1 MFGRKAHIRDSRVV
15 NHSLVIIASGPSL
28 TRADVARVEGADVDI
43 MGINLAY
50 TICKRL
56 DYLYACDAT
65 FWVKHHLAVKDLPCK
80 KYRLEKTLSRINYP
94 GVEWLENDGTIGLS
108 HEYPKIR
115 TGQNS
120 GYQALNLAYLLGYK
134 KVILLGYDMQYGAKG
149 KIHWHEDHD
158 TKNPPESLLEK
169 WVKNFEALAPLLEYA
184 GVEVLNA
191 TKRTALTCFKRVKLT
206 DVL

>member
-1 MFGRKAHIRDSRVV
+1 L
-15 NHSLVIIASGPSL
+15 NPLVIIASGPSL
-28 TRADVARVEGADVDI
+28 TRADVARVEGARVDI

-56 DYLYACDAT
+56 DYLYACDAS

-94 GVEWLENDGTIGLS
+94 GVEWLENDGTLGLS

-120 GYQALNLAYLLGYK
+120 GYQALNLAYLLGYRR
-134 KVILLGYDMQYGAKG
+134 VILLGYDMQYSTKG
-149 KIHWHEDHD
+149 KAHWHPDHE
-158 TKNPPESLLEK
+158 TKNPPESLLAT
-169 WVKNFEALAPLLEYA
+169 WVKNFDQLAPLLADA
-184 GVEVLNA
+184 GVTVLNA
-191 TKRTALTCFKRVKLT
+191 TKRTALTFFEKVKLT
-206 DVL
+206 DAL

>member
-1 MFGRKAHIRDSRVV
+1 LFSKLKP
-15 NHSLVIIASGPSL
+15 LVIIASGPSL
-28 TRADVARVEGADVDI
+28 IPVDVARVEAADVDI

-56 DYLYACDAT
+56 DYLYACDT
-65 FWVKHHLAVKDLPCK
+65 SFWTTHYSEVKDLPCK
-80 KYRLEKTLSRINYP
+80 KYRLEGSEKKWP
-94 GVEWLENDGTIGLS
+94 GVELLENDGTIGLS

-134 KVILLGYDMQYGAKG
+134 KLILLGYDMQPSAKG
-149 KIHWHEDHD
+149 KIHWHDDHE
-158 TKNPPESLLEK
+158 KRNPPPSLLER
-169 WVKNFEALAPLLEYA
+169 WVQNFIELAPLLKYA
-184 GVEVLNA
+184 GVDVVNA
-191 TKRTALTCFKRVKLT
+191 TKRTALTCFEKVKLT

>member
-1 MFGRKAHIRDSRVV
+1 LNPLVV
-15 NHSLVIIASGPSL
+15 IASGPSL
-28 TRADVARVEGADVDI
+28 TRADVARVEAADVDI

-50 TICKRL
+50 TICGL
-56 DYLYACDAT
+56 VYLYACDAS
-65 FWVKHHLAVKDLPCK
+65 FWKRHYGAVKDLPYK
-80 KYRLEKTLSRINYP
+80 KYRLEKSETEFP

-115 TGQNS
+115 TGQNG

-134 KVILLGYDMQYGAKG
+134 KIILLGYDMQPGPNG
-149 KIHWHEDHD
+149 ELHWHEDHD
-158 TKNPPESLLEK
+158 TKNPPPSMLEK
-169 WVKNFEALAPLLEYA
+169 WVKNFEQLAPLLKYA

-191 TKRTALTCFKRVKLT
+191 TRRTALTCFEKVKLT